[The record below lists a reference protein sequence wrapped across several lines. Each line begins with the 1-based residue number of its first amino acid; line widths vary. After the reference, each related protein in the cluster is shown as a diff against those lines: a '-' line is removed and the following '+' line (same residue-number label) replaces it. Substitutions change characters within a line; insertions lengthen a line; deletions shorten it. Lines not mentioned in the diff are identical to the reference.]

1 MFFEWTTLCPF
12 CFFIIERSVV
22 GITSFV
28 LTTYNTTTEDL
39 NKCNDDPPESS
50 DVGTSQ
56 LTFESF
62 RLLEI
67 PDLRRDSQ
75 FESRCVKDDIEE
87 LKVC

>member
-1 MFFEWTTLCPF
+1 M
-12 CFFIIERSVV
+12 V

-28 LTTYNTTTEDL
+28 LATYNTTTEDL
-39 NKCNDDPPESS
+39 NKCNDGPPESS

-62 RLLEI
+62 WLLEI

-75 FESRCVKDDIEE
+75 FESRCVKDDVEE
-87 LKVC
+87 LKVCCPF